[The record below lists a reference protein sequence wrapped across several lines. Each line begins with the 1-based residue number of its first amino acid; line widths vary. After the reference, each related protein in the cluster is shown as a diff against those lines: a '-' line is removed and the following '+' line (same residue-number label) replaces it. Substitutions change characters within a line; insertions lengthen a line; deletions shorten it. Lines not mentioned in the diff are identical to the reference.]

1 MTSLLTCAVLVAV
14 TTSAFAEAAE
24 SGVDFFEKRV
34 RPVLV
39 QRCYECHSA
48 DKKVKGGLL
57 LDTREGLLKGGDKG
71 VVIVP
76 GKPNESLLIK
86 AVRYASDDLQMPPKH
101 RLEPQEVQFL
111 EKWVAMGAPD
121 PRTNGVSVAKT
132 SRSGHWAFQPL
143 RQQSVPNPSNQR
155 WPANDVD
162 RFVLAKLEQRGVE
175 PGPAVDR
182 RTLIRRTTFDLI
194 GLPPTPEE
202 IENFL
207 NDRAPG
213 ALERVIDRLLSSP
226 HYGERWGR
234 HWLDLVRYADTAGD
248 SSDYPVPQ
256 AYRYRNYV
264 VESFNGDKP
273 YNLFLREQIA
283 GDLLP
288 ADSPKHKR
296 ELITATGF
304 IAIARRFSV
313 EPASAMHLT
322 IEDTLDTIGRSV
334 LGLSLSC
341 ARCHDHKF
349 DPVSMRDYY
358 ALYGIF
364 SSTRYPYAGSEERRY
379 QTNFVSLYSEA
390 ELDSRHIP
398 ERTKYYELDAEVTR
412 LEKQLALIEK
422 EGLKDR
428 ELKRELARVRR
439 QRDDLW
445 SQTELQDTAYAVA
458 EGKPG
463 DAKIHV
469 RGEPSQQGESVPR
482 AFLTV
487 LGGQRLPAEEKG
499 SGRLQLADWLTSPE
513 NPLTPRVMVNRIW
526 QHHFGKGLVATTS
539 DFGVRGQTPTHP
551 ELLDYLAV
559 QFVKSGWSL
568 KAIHKLILM
577 SRTYQQTSE
586 DDPARLTLDPNNDLL
601 WKQGRQRLD
610 AESLRDALLAV
621 SGTLE
626 LRTAESHPFPPPTR
640 WEYTQHNQFTA
651 LYETRQRSI
660 YLMQQRIRRHP
671 FMVTFDGADPNTST
685 AERPVTTTPL
695 QALFALNDNF
705 AHEQAERFA
714 ERIMAERSDS
724 AARIQ
729 RAYELSYGRQPSAEE
744 TRGALAFL
752 RETSRRP
759 GLEKGCWTSFA
770 RAIMASNEFIFV
782 D

>member
-1 MTSLLTCAVLVAV
+1 VAAP
-14 TTSAFAEAAE
+14 AFANAAE

-39 QRCYECHSA
+39 QRCYECHSTGN
-48 DKKVKGGLL
+48 KVKGGLR
-57 LDTREGLLKGGDKG
+57 LDTRDSLLKGGDSG
-71 VVIVP
+71 PVIVP
-76 GKPNESLLIK
+76 GKPDKSLLIK

-101 RLEPQEVQFL
+101 RLEPNEVEFL

-121 PRTNGVSVAKT
+121 PRTNTVSMTKSTGSA
-132 SRSGHWAFQPL
+132 HWAFRPLHQQP
-143 RQQSVPNPSNQR
+143 VPNPANER

-162 RFVLAKLEQRGVE
+162 RFVLVKLERRGLE
-175 PGPAVDR
+175 PSPAADR
-182 RTLIRRTTFDLI
+182 RTLIRRATFDLI

-213 ALERVIDRLLSSP
+213 SFERVVDRLLSSP

-256 AYRYRNYV
+256 AYRYRDYV
-264 VESFNGDKP
+264 VKSFNDDKP
-273 YNLFLREQIA
+273 YDRFLREQIA

-296 ELITATGF
+296 ELITATGY

-364 SSTRYPYAGSEERRY
+364 SSTRYPYAGSEEKRN
-379 QTNFVSLYSEA
+379 QSDFVPLYSEA
-390 ELDSRHIP
+390 ELDSHHIA
-398 ERTKYYELDAEVTR
+398 ERTEYYELDREATR
-412 LEKQLALIEK
+412 VETQLALLEK

-428 ELKRELARVRR
+428 DLKRELTRIRR
-439 QRDDLW
+439 KRDDGW
-445 SQTELQDTAYAVA
+445 SQTQLQDTAYAVA

-463 DAKIHV
+463 DARIHL
-469 RGEPSQQGESVPR
+469 RGEPSKQGEAVPR

-526 QHHFGKGLVATTS
+526 QHHFSKGLVATTS
-539 DFGVRGQTPTHP
+539 DFGARGRAPTHP

-568 KAIHKLILM
+568 KAMHKLIMM
-577 SRTYQQTSE
+577 SRTYQQTSA
-586 DDPARLTLDPNNDLL
+586 DDPTRLALDPGNDLL
-601 WKQGRQRLD
+601 WKHGRQRLD

-626 LRTAESHPFPPPTR
+626 YRTAGSHPFPPPTR

-671 FMVTFDGADPNTST
+671 FMATFDGADPNTST

-695 QALFALNDNF
+695 QALFALNDSF

-714 ERIMAERSDS
+714 ERIMAERGNS
-724 AARIQ
+724 ATRIQ

-752 RETSRRP
+752 RETSQR
-759 GLEKGCWTSFA
+759 LESLGNADPQKDSWASLA